1 MDFEQTRKAYRSQEM
16 LVLILMVISLP
27 LFGFVYLYYN
37 SGNLD
42 WNLPTLPDSIHGLL
56 VGVGVGLLIGQ
67 YLIFHNKL
75 KVAKSAGELFGKLD
89 IYIKA
94 TRKRFLILFAI
105 SLLSTVGLLFFKSA
119 FYIVIFA
126 VTLLFYSLA
135 KPTPDRIKRLLK
147 LNKEDTEIVKDIA
160 RPS

>member
-1 MDFEQTRKAYRSQEM
+1 MDFEQIRKAYRGQEM
-16 LVLILMVISLP
+16 MVLILMVISLP

-42 WNLPTLPDSIHGLL
+42 WNLPTLPNFVHGLL
-56 VGVGVGLLIGQ
+56 VGMGVGLLIGQ
-67 YLIFHNKL
+67 YVIFHSKL
-75 KVAKSAGELFGKLD
+75 KIAKAAEELFQKMA

-94 TRKRFLILFAI
+94 TRNRFLILFAV
-105 SLLSTVGLLFFKSA
+105 SLMSTVGLLFFKSA
-119 FYIVIFA
+119 FYVVIFA

-147 LNKEDTEIVKDIA
+147 LNKEDAEIVKDIA

>member
-42 WNLPTLPDSIHGLL
+42 WNLPKLPDLIHGLL

-75 KVAKSAGELFGKLD
+75 KVAKSAEELFGKLD
-89 IYIKA
+89 VYIKA

-105 SLLSTVGLLFFKSA
+105 SLISTIGLLFFKSA

-147 LNKEDTEIVKDIA
+147 LNKEDAEIVKDIA

>member
-42 WNLPTLPDSIHGLL
+42 WNLPKLPDLIHGLL
-56 VGVGVGLLIGQ
+56 VGIGVGLLIGQ

-75 KVAKSAGELFGKLD
+75 KVAKSAEELFLKLD
-89 IYIKA
+89 VYIKA

-105 SLLSTVGLLFFKSA
+105 SLISTIGLLFFKSA

-147 LNKEDTEIVKDIA
+147 LNKEDAEIVKDIA